1 MRLKDKVVLVTGSS
15 QGLGRG
21 IAMSMAKEGAKVA
34 INSRKEAELGATLE
48 ALKGI
53 GAEAIVA
60 PADVSV
66 SEQVRQMIATVVEK
80 FGTLDVLVNNA
91 AITPSSDAS
100 RKARAGFLE
109 LMTTPVPKHSLGVT
123 KSLSDDE
130 WARIIAVNLTGVF
143 YCMREAL
150 KIMESKRYGKIINI
164 SSIAGVS
171 GLSFHSPHYS
181 ASKAGVVGLTRSV
194 GLEVIGAGI
203 NVNCIACGGIMTES
217 WSAAFHAMGAESQA
231 QQLQMIPAGR
241 MGTIEEYANTAVFL
255 ASDES
260 SYIVGE
266 TINVTGGVVTS

>member
-1 MRLKDKVVLVTGSS
+1 MRLKDKVVLITGSS

-21 IAMSMAKEGAKVA
+21 IAMAVARQGAKVVVNA
-34 INSRKEAELGATLE
+34 RKESELASTLE
-48 ALKGI
+48 KLREI
-53 GAEAIVA
+53 GADAIA
-60 PADVSV
+60 AAADVSI
-66 SEQVRQMIATVVEK
+66 SGQVQQMVEKVVEK

-100 RKARAGFLE
+100 RRARAGFLE
-109 LMTTPVPKHSLGVT
+109 LMTTPVPKHSLEVT
-123 KSLSDDE
+123 KNLSDEE
-130 WARIIAVNLTGVF
+130 WERIIAVNLTGVF

-150 KIMESKRYGKIINI
+150 KVMEARKYGKIINI

-217 WSAAFHAMGAESQA
+217 WSAAFAAMGKESQDR
-231 QQLQMIPAGR
+231 QLQMIPAGR
-241 MGTIEEYANTAVFL
+241 MGSIEEYANTVVFL

-266 TINVTGGVVTS
+266 TINVMGGVVTS

>member
-1 MRLKDKVVLVTGSS
+1 MRLKDKVVLVTGAS

-21 IAMSMAKEGAKVA
+21 IAMAVAREGAKVA
-34 INSRKEAELGATLE
+34 INSRKETDLAPTLE
-48 ALKGI
+48 KLREI
-53 GAEAIVA
+53 GAEAIAA
-60 PADVSV
+60 PADVSN
-66 SEQVRQMIATVVEK
+66 SEQVKQMFTKVVDK

-109 LMTTPVPKHSLGVT
+109 LMTTSIPKHSLEVT
-123 KSLSDDE
+123 KNLSDEE
-130 WARIIAVNLTGVF
+130 WGRIISVNLTGVF

-150 KIMESKRYGKIINI
+150 KIMEAKRYGKIINI

-194 GLEVIGAGI
+194 ALEVIGAGI

-217 WSAAFHAMGAESQA
+217 WATAFAAMGAESQGR
-231 QQLQMIPAGR
+231 QLQMIPAGR
-241 MGTIEEYANTAVFL
+241 MGAIDEYANTVVFL

-260 SYIVGE
+260 SYLVGQ
-266 TINVTGGVVTS
+266 TINVNGGVVTN

>member
-1 MRLKDKVVLVTGSS
+1 MRLKDKVVLITGAS

-21 IAMSMAKEGAKVA
+21 IAVAVAKEGAKVA
-34 INSRKEAELGATLE
+34 VNGRKESDLTATLE
-48 ALKGI
+48 KLHEM
-53 GAEAIVA
+53 GAEAIAA
-60 PADVSV
+60 PADVSI
-66 SEQVRQMIATVVEK
+66 SEQVQQMVTKVVEK

-91 AITPSSDAS
+91 AITPSSDTS
-100 RKARAGFLE
+100 RKARAGFLQ
-109 LMTTPVPKHSLGVT
+109 LMTTAIPKHSLEVT
-123 KSLSDDE
+123 KNISDEE
-130 WARIIAVNLTGVF
+130 WGRIISVNLTGVF

-150 KIMESKRYGKIINI
+150 KIMEAKKYGKIINI

-217 WSAAFHAMGAESQA
+217 WAAAFAAMGKESQER
-231 QQLQMIPAGR
+231 QLQLIPAGR
-241 MGTIEEYANTAVFL
+241 MGSIEEYANTVVFL

-260 SYIVGE
+260 SYIVGQ
-266 TINVTGGVVTS
+266 TINVNGGVVTN